1 MKRVVL
7 SILFA
12 MALVV
17 SFQINAQSVA
27 ELQNEVTKLEQQL
40 KASGSRLGAAED
52 AAKKAKPEEVKQR
65 QEEHSKALK
74 ENNEIAAKLRDARK
88 KLEEA
93 KKAEGISS
101 QETGTSATGQ
111 SSSQA
116 SVEQQKPQQDI
127 AEESITEQEEPQVV
141 EEPTK
146 EEQVENTQEEKTP
159 NSWWKYLLAML
170 GISALCSGCV
180 FYILNKKIDDL
191 KSMLKAD
198 NQATQRV
205 LNQRLDNLANKTDR
219 IETSVGSVRQDI
231 RNRDRIVANE
241 TQRSN
246 PPYGPTTTVQP
257 SQPKRPTEFYLSMPS
272 VDGSWNDVSTVNK
285 PGQCLYVL
293 NSPDGINGTFRVI
306 NEPVAVQSI
315 LMAVGKYLSPV
326 CRVTNTATQVS
337 GIVTDEPGVAV
348 FENGIWR
355 MTKKAVV
362 HYV

>member
-101 QETGTSATGQ
+101 QETGTSAIGQ

-127 AEESITEQEEPQVV
+127 AEESITEQAEPQVV

-159 NSWWKYLLAML
+159 NSWWKYLLAMI

-180 FYILNKKIDDL
+180 FYILNKKIDNF

-198 NQATQRV
+198 NQSTQRM
-205 LNQRLDNLANKTDR
+205 LNQRLDNLAVKTDR

-241 TQRSN
+241 PQRPTPS
-246 PPYGPTTTVQP
+246 YGPATVQP
-257 SQPKRPTEFYLSMPS
+257 SQPKRSTEFFLSMPS
-272 VDGSWNDVSTVNK
+272 TDGSWNDVSTVNK

>member
-1 MKRVVL
+1 MTKIITCV
-7 SILFA
+7 LFA
-12 MALVV
+12 FTLTLVNP
-17 SFQINAQSVA
+17 IWAQDQQQRLQQLEKEVLLLKHKSDSA
-27 ELQNEVTKLEQQL
+27 ELAYKN
-40 KASGSRLGAAED
+40 
-52 AAKKAKPEEVKQR
+52 AKEKSTNVP
-65 QEEHSKALK
+65 QEKV
-74 ENNEIAAKLRDARK
+74 
-88 KLEEA
+88 EEA
-93 KKAEGISS
+93 KREVSRTQDDYSKHYKQYKAKDQELRELKNQLGIS
-101 QETGTSATGQ
+101 QNAQPQNNNEETPQVEEIDNVPDEVPAIPKEEVDTVDATINA
-111 SSSQA
+111 SSSD
-116 SVEQQKPQQDI
+116 ST
-127 AEESITEQEEPQVV
+127 S
-141 EEPTK
+141 
-146 EEQVENTQEEKTP
+146 TP
-159 NSWWKYLLAML
+159 GSWWKYLLAML
-170 GISALCSGCV
+170 GISGLCSGAV
-180 FYILNKKIDDL
+180 FYILNKKIEDL

-205 LNQRLDNLANKTDR
+205 LNQRLDNLAVKTDR

-231 RNRDRIVANE
+231 KNRDRIVANE
-241 TQRSN
+241 AQRTAPS
-246 PPYGPTTTVQP
+246 YGPTTVQP

-272 VDGSWNDVSTVNK
+272 TDGSWNDVSTVNK

>member
-159 NSWWKYLLAML
+159 NSWWKYLLAMI

-180 FYILNKKIDDL
+180 FYILNKKIDDF

-198 NQATQRV
+198 NQSTQRM
-205 LNQRLDNLANKTDR
+205 LNQRLDNLAVKTDR

-241 TQRSN
+241 PQRPATS
-246 PPYGPTTTVQP
+246 YGPATVQP
-257 SQPKRPTEFYLSMPS
+257 PQPKRPTEFFLSMPS
-272 VDGSWNDVSTVNK
+272 IDGSWNDVSTVNK